1 MKKLSLVA
9 IAALILSISAPNISG
24 ASEPAPQEPVSN
36 NSFIEFLILYKTEQT
51 LLEQQHAAFQAAQLR
66 ASQMTTRISEL
77 KQHVDKTWYVFSGST
92 PDGWDCSGLV
102 IWFYSEFK
110 VELEH
115 SATAQ
120 KYSGEI
126 VTEPMPGDIVGFSH
140 NGYDGVYH
148 NGLYIGNDLFIHS
161 PRVGKQTR
169 LSSVTDYAG
178 DHSTIAFTRIDF

>member
-9 IAALILSISAPNISG
+9 IATLILTTSAPNISG
-24 ASEPAPQEPVSN
+24 ASEPAPQEPLNSS
-36 NSFIEFLILYKTEQT
+36 SFIEFLISYKAEQT
-51 LLEQQHAAFQAAQLR
+51 LLQQQYEAFEAARLR
-66 ASQMTTRISEL
+66 ASQMTTRINQL

-92 PDGWDCSGLV
+92 PGGWDCSGLV
-102 IWFYSEFK
+102 MWFYSDFQ

-126 VTEPMPGDIVGFSH
+126 VIEPLPGDIVGFSY
-140 NGYDGVYH
+140 NGNDGVYH

-161 PRVGKQTR
+161 PRPGTQTR
-169 LSSVTDYAG
+169 LSSVSKYAG
-178 DHSTIAFTRIDF
+178 DHSTVAFTRIDF